1 MLIFILDLIV
11 LKELLYFI
19 CLFIFKIKLFR
30 FKFSCHNQM
39 SITPEE
45 LIRKVRAAKT
55 PAQET
60 AIIDTE
66 LSAIRSSF
74 KLKD

>member
-1 MLIFILDLIV
+1 MLILILLV
-11 LKELLYFI
+11 FKELLKFI
-19 CLFIFKIKLFR
+19 CCYIFNIKLVI
-30 FKFSCHNQM
+30 FKFSCHNQIM